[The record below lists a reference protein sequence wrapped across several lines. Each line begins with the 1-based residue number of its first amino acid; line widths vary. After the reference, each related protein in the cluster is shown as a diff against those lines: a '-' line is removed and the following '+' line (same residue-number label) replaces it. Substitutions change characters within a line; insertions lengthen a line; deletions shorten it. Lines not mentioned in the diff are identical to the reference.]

1 MKDFMLMFAT
11 SDKGDIMVEIDHS
24 DSTCA
29 DEVCV
34 KLRLTLR
41 RLTIYIW
48 RLSAKSKRSLYYTPR
63 HKSSI
68 I

>member
-1 MKDFMLMFAT
+1 MKHFMLMFAI
-11 SDKGDIMVEIDHS
+11 SDKGDIMVEVDHS
-24 DSTCA
+24 DLTCA
-29 DEVCV
+29 DKVCV

-41 RLTIYIW
+41 RLTVYIW
-48 RLSAKSKRSLYYTPR
+48 RLSAKSKRTLNYTPR